1 MKSIPLSGSQV
12 IKRAVTFFKDRST
25 LEQYLFVAIG
35 VVFFIALL
43 LGIERI
49 SNHFSVTI
57 PARGGQLS
65 EGVVGFPELI
75 SPIFADSNA
84 EHDLVRLI
92 YSGLMRVSET
102 GEIMPDLAESF
113 EISEDDLVYTFNI
126 NPEAK
131 FHDGTPVTAEDVVF
145 TVEQVKSPA
154 NNSPLAIM
162 WANVTAE
169 AINEHTV
176 TLTLSEPNAGFFE
189 QVTIGIL
196 PKHLWETAPIGSL
209 RFIELSSFPVGSGPF
224 QVRKVKRSE
233 SIGIPIKYSLTAFN
247 GYVHGRPYLDKIDI
261 SFYSNE
267 DELLDALNK
276 GNIKGTSLLSPQS
289 LSSVNDKSKQI
300 VSAPMQRVFGVF
312 FNQTE
317 GSVLTEKAV
326 RRAIEEAIDKERLV
340 KSVFGD
346 YARTAHSP
354 IPAIM
359 LGDAPAEEVEELD
372 DEDTED
378 EEKKFLPGER
388 TLVAA
393 DWELNAETGI
403 REKDDE
409 SLSITISTADGRE
422 FIAVAEFIKQSLE
435 RIGFDIT
442 IETHD
447 VAYLNQEIIR
457 PRNYEVLLFGE
468 AFDRMVDLYPFWHSS
483 QRDDPGLNVAR
494 YANSDVDRLLRELRT
509 ERDPLERIELIDSI
523 SESISEDI
531 PAVFLYSPEFLY
543 LNDKQIKNV
552 TVPNIVRSS
561 DRFSNISK
569 WYMYTDTVWKIFLK

>member
-300 VSAPMQRVFGVF
+300 VSAPMQRVFGAF

-393 DWELNAETGI
+393 DWELNDETGI

>member
-233 SIGIPIKYSLTAFN
+233 SIGIPIQYSLTAFN

-300 VSAPMQRVFGVF
+300 VSAPMQRVFGAF

-393 DWELNAETGI
+393 DWELNDETGI